1 MKIEF
6 KNIGKPHHKPT
17 FFLKFYLLLVYVC
30 MHDVWEVQFVDSD
43 LSNLYM
49 ILVSIS
55 FYFYTGQNGRHLNW
69 TIAFTTLA
77 RGHAWGEFSG
87 LLIDMGGGPAHC
99 VQCAPGNAGLGCI
112 GKLSK
117 SQKEETS

>member
-1 MKIEF
+1 MNVIKIYYTKFSTKNNLKAMKIEF

-55 FYFYTGQNGRHLNW
+55 LYFYTGQNGRHLNW
-69 TIAFTTLA
+69 TITFTTLA
-77 RGHAWGEFSG
+77 RGHA
-87 LLIDMGGGPAHC
+87 
-99 VQCAPGNAGLGCI
+99 
-112 GKLSK
+112 
-117 SQKEETS
+117 